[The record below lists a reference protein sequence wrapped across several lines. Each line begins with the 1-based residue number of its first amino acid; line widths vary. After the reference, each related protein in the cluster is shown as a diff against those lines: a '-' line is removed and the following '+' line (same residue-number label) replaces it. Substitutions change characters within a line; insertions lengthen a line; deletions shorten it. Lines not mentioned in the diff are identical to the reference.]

1 MEMTPLNIFQRV
13 MRVWEE
19 AHPYNAAQIMELA
32 GTADVGRLTDAWNE
46 VLAAS
51 GLGHARVAGRW
62 FCYEPA
68 PRQEVTVVDP
78 VVGLD
83 GYITRE
89 LNRPFCDPP
98 PRRSAPCTTMPFR
111 PFVLQGKGSYHLGV
125 IYQHW
130 VADSVSVRML
140 LREWF
145 CHIHDPAQVRRQRLE
160 MPEGG
165 FWRYFGPRRGGWKLV
180 PGVLATVRSTAE
192 FARARKIDRESGP
205 QEVACSVHRLP
216 DGTVDE
222 LVAGARRRKVTLNDM
237 IVAALAR
244 ACDEHGANPRRAEK
258 DMALGTIVDLR
269 ATSME
274 NMENTFGMFLGF
286 MGVVV
291 PAGHLRDREELL
303 NYVAAHSARQKER
316 KAAQASMVR
325 MAIGYAQGRMLSARQ
340 LASFYRNYMPFSGGV
355 SNVNM
360 NRSWPAAYHPSPLVD
375 YVRVAPTGPMVPLV
389 VAVTTLGKRFSFV
402 LTRRASL
409 VDEGRGAQLAQAFID
424 ELTARA
430 GAG

>member
-19 AHPYNAAQIMELA
+19 AHPYNAAQVMEIA
-32 GTADVGRLTDAWNE
+32 GRADVGRLTDAWNE

-68 PRQEVTVVDP
+68 GRQEVTVVDAAA
-78 VVGLD
+78 GLD
-83 GYITRE
+83 GHITRE
-89 LNRPFCDPP
+89 LNTPFCNPP
-98 PRRSAPCTTMPFR
+98 RRRSAPCTMMPFR
-111 PFVLQGKGSYHLGV
+111 PFVLQGEGSYHLGV

-130 VADSVSVRML
+130 VADSIAMRMV

-145 CHIHDPAQVRRQRLE
+145 CHLHDPARVTRRPLA

-165 FWRYFGPRRGGWKLV
+165 FWRYFGPGRGGWKLL
-180 PGVLATVRSTAE
+180 PGVYATVRSTAE
-192 FARARKIDRESGP
+192 FARARKIDKESGP
-205 QEVACSVHRLP
+205 QDVACTVHRLP
-216 DGTVDE
+216 EGAVE
-222 LVAGARRRKVTLNDM
+222 ALLAGARRRKVTLNDVIM
-237 IVAALAR
+237 AALAR
-244 ACDEHGANPRRAEK
+244 ACDEHGANPRRAEQ

-269 ATSME
+269 ATSSE
-274 NMENTFGMFLGF
+274 DMENTFGMFLGF
-286 MGVVV
+286 LGVVV
-291 PAGHLRDREELL
+291 PAGRLRDREGLL
-303 NYVAAHSARQKER
+303 AYIAAHSARQKER

-340 LASFYRNYMPFSGGV
+340 LAAFYRTYMPFSGGI

-360 NRSWPAAYHPSPLVD
+360 NRSWPAAYHPSPLLD

-389 VAVTTLGKRFSFV
+389 IAVTTIGKRFSFV
-402 LTRRASL
+402 LTRRESL
-409 VDEGRGAQLAQAFID
+409 VDAARGAQLAQAFAE
-424 ELTARA
+424 ELTAHANA
-430 GAG
+430 G